1 MNNWN
6 PADQPAQFN
15 QFNQSQMYGRR
26 QQTSYPFTNVS
37 YVTSLEEALIR
48 TTQFNS
54 DMIYFNQDCNEFY
67 RVRVDTDGRKSY
79 LTFVYALP
87 EPAPAPAPQANPEE
101 FAALSARVEALEKLM
116 KKEGTENA

>member
-6 PADQPAQFN
+6 STGQPVPFN
-15 QFNQSQMYGRR
+15 QPQMYGQR

-54 DMIYFNQDCNEFY
+54 DMIYFNQDRNEFY

-87 EPAPAPAPQANPEE
+87 EPAPAPTPQANSSE

-116 KKEGTENA
+116 EKEGTENA